1 MTLLDGSRKKA
12 FIGRVCAA
20 RPGAAKPNSPTPFLS
35 TLMKFK
41 LFTGLT
47 AALCVLLASCYPYEE
62 NPQRKKANKATQK
75 VTAEQVKQ
83 QEETA
88 AKKKQEE
95 ELKQTLENPGAGA
108 TGAPPETTPPPQTTT
123 PPVEQ
128 KRADY
133 AFANKV
139 PGKEGFVF
147 SPYNNKVVDVRDIP
161 SGTLVQ
167 DPTYPA
173 SEKKYFRVP

>member
-1 MTLLDGSRKKA
+1 MNFRLCS
-12 FIGRVCAA
+12 
-20 RPGAAKPNSPTPFLS
+20 
-35 TLMKFK
+35 
-41 LFTGLT
+41 GL
-47 AALCVLLASCYPYEE
+47 AALVCLSLVSCYPYDEGA
-62 NPQRKKANKATQK
+62 QKKKTTTKGPEKTATAPDQLK
-75 VTAEQVKQ
+75 TKE
-83 QEETA
+83 QEE
-88 AKKKQEE
+88 AKKKAAEDALKKKEE
-95 ELKQTLENPGAGA
+95 PATTTTTAATESPAGSV
-108 TGAPPETTPPPQTTT
+108 TPPSDAPK
-123 PPVEQ
+123 PAEP
-128 KRADY
+128 KRNDY

>member
-1 MTLLDGSRKKA
+1 
-12 FIGRVCAA
+12 
-20 RPGAAKPNSPTPFLS
+20 
-35 TLMKFK
+35 MKLK
-41 LFTGLT
+41 
-47 AALCVLLASCYPYEE
+47 E
-62 NPQRKKANKATQK
+62 
-75 VTAEQVKQ
+75 
-83 QEETA
+83 QEE
-88 AKKKQEE
+88 AKKKAAEE
-95 ELKQTLENPGAGA
+95 EMKKTGERHQHSAQRKIQA
-108 TGAPPETTPPPQTTT
+108 TSTPPSDGSKP
-123 PPVEQ
+123 
-128 KRADY
+128 ADPKHNDF

>member
-1 MTLLDGSRKKA
+1 LRLRPTFRLLESR
-12 FIGRVCAA
+12 IT
-20 RPGAAKPNSPTPFLS
+20 PTPFIS
-35 TLMKFK
+35 NAMKIRII
-41 LFTGLT
+41 TGFV
-47 AALCVLLASCYPYEE
+47 AALCVLLASCYPYPE
-62 NPQRKKANKATQK
+62 NPQRKKANQATQRK
-75 VTAEQVKQ
+75 TAEEQAKLKE
-83 QEETA
+83 QEA
-88 AKKKQEE
+88 LKKQEE
-95 ELKQTLENPGAGA
+95 ELKKTQETTGTTTPPG
-108 TGAPPETTPPPQTTT
+108 TTDPTTPPPP

-133 AFANKV
+133 PFANKV

-173 SEKKYFRVP
+173 SDKKYFRVP

>member
-1 MTLLDGSRKKA
+1 MTLLDAGRKKD
-12 FIGRVCAA
+12 FIAPVSAA
-20 RPGAAKPNSPTPFLS
+20 RLGAAKPNSPTHFLS
-35 TLMKFK
+35 TAMKFR
-41 LFTGLT
+41 LFTGFS
-47 AALCVLLASCYPYEE
+47 AALCVLLASCYPYQE
-62 NPQRKKANKATQK
+62 NPQRQKANQAAQK
-75 VTAEQVKQ
+75 PTAEQVKQ
-83 QEETA
+83 QEAEA
-88 AKKKQEE
+88 RKKQEE
-95 ELKQTLENPGAGA
+95 ELKKTQETAGGV
-108 TGAPPETTPPPQTTT
+108 TETPRETAPPRETTS

-128 KRADY
+128 KRTDY

>member
-1 MTLLDGSRKKA
+1 MKFR
-12 FIGRVCAA
+12 
-20 RPGAAKPNSPTPFLS
+20 LS
-35 TLMKFK
+35 T
-41 LFTGLT
+41 GI
-47 AALCVLLASCYPYEE
+47 AALVCVLLASCYPYDE
-62 NPQRKKANKATQK
+62 NSGKKKATKKTEQTAAEQAKAKEAEARKKA
-75 VTAEQVKQ
+75 
-83 QEETA
+83 EEDLKN
-88 AKKKQEE
+88 KKKEAE
-95 ELKQTLENPGAGA
+95 AGGDVTTPGGT
-108 TGAPPETTPPPQTTT
+108 TGTTPPDEGPK
-123 PPVEQ
+123 PPVDQ
-128 KRADY
+128 KRTDY

>member
-1 MTLLDGSRKKA
+1 MNFRL
-12 FIGRVCAA
+12 C
-20 RPGAAKPNSPTPFLS
+20 
-35 TLMKFK
+35 
-41 LFTGLT
+41 TGL
-47 AALCVLLASCYPYEE
+47 AAIACLSLVSCYPYNEGS
-62 NPQRKKANKATQK
+62 QKKKATRGVEKTTEKTQEMKAK
-75 VTAEQVKQ
+75 
-83 QEETA
+83 EEEA
-88 AKKKQEE
+88 AKKKKAEE
-95 ELKQTLENPGAGA
+95 EMKKTDESATAGA
-108 TGAPPETTPPPQTTT
+108 EAENAGGSTAATSGTTPTSDSPKPAE
-123 PPVEQ
+123 P

-133 AFANKV
+133 QFANKV